1 MPKLERSR
9 EVKDEQQ
16 KNISS
21 ILFVTSEGWKFDR
34 SSVVKLLQ
42 FLNIAC
48 ISVT

>member
-1 MPKLERSR
+1 MSKRERSR
-9 EVKDEQQ
+9 VVNDEQA

-21 ILFVTSEGWKFDR
+21 IFVTFEVWKFDK

-48 ISVT
+48 ISAT